1 MAKAKKKIRWR
12 PWVKVTF
19 GLMVTALTV
28 VVVTQVY
35 EAFGTF
41 ASDGKDYQEAQEKT
55 YPNVLHAVVTTSV
68 NGSTHITFIEDLGK
82 PDMEIKAENSH
93 VEGRILTVAFDR
105 DGNIDTTYPTSENSV
120 KKLKEKYS
128 TQYKIVMDKF
138 YNN

>member
-1 MAKAKKKIRWR
+1 MKKAKKKIKWR

-19 GLMVTALTV
+19 GLMVTSLTV
-28 VVVTQVY
+28 VVTTQVY

-41 ASDGKDYQEAQEKT
+41 ASDGKDYKQEQANV
-55 YPNVLHAVVTTSV
+55 YPDVLHAVVTTSI
-68 NGSTHITFIEDLGK
+68 NGTTHITFIEDLGK

-105 DGNIDTTYPTSENSV
+105 YGEIDKTYSTSIDAV
-120 KKLKEKYS
+120 KKLREEYP
-128 TQYKIVMDKF
+128 TQYKIVMEKF